1 MSTIPIR
8 LTEEAFENHVR
19 PHLETAKRG
28 YECKIALFKVFNYIL
43 DKLHTG
49 CQWYRLAIKLNAKG
63 EQEIS
68 HHGVYYH
75 FRKWSRDGSLKKL
88 FEGSILS
95 IIDTLDLS
103 EINLDGSHSVAK
115 KGGESVAYQGRKKA
129 KTSNILPLSDAKG
142 HIIGLNQVLAGN
154 HNDAY
159 NLKASLQKA
168 FSSLKHLGLDI
179 KAAFF
184 NADSAFDTKAARKVC
199 FNHAIIPNIA
209 ENKRGRKK
217 PKRGRKRLFNKDVYK
232 HRFVAERS
240 FAWIDKFRTLLIR
253 FERKDTYFL
262 GAHFIAFAMIN
273 LRHKLNV

>member
-1 MSTIPIR
+1 MSTIPVR
-8 LTEEAFENHVR
+8 LTEEAFEHHVR

-142 HIIGLNQVLAGN
+142 HIIGLSQVLAAN

-179 KAAFF
+179 KAAYF
-184 NADSAFDTKAARKVC
+184 NADSAFDSKAARKVC
-199 FNHAIIPNIA
+199 FNHGLIPNIA

-240 FAWIDKFRTLLIR
+240 FAWIDKFRTLLIH
-253 FERKDTYFL
+253 FERKDLYFL
-262 GAHFIAFAMIN
+262 GAHFIAFALIN